1 MRDSRRR
8 RKTLEVRQNLIRLCE
23 KINDGHYKITPD
35 CAEYRVFEKWI
46 TDEQIAVML
55 AMTSM
60 KPAFVPIIA
69 RKAGLPVRRTREIL
83 HEITDIGLVVQV
95 VVPKVGLEIY
105 LLPPYTPGVF
115 EFLLINEKFCI
126 AHPEI
131 AYAFHQHA
139 TTSQIEH
146 APNTPMGAGIMRVI
160 PVESAIPAD
169 AEKIDNERCNK
180 YIEDNEGHMSVTPCQ
195 CRRVRRMMG
204 EGSGDL
210 DEGLCIFMGH
220 VGDMFNRTG
229 KGRPV
234 SVAEAKALVQK
245 CEERGCVHQITTLH
259 QGETFAICNCMP
271 ESCLA
276 LGVSQYYNTPGTSRS
291 NYVAEIDKEKCVACG
306 QCTDRCANNAIQMGQ
321 KLCSITP
328 IEHPHK
334 ELPDDLDWTPEH
346 WNPEHR
352 TNREYIAPEGTAPCK
367 TACPAHIAVQGY
379 IKLAAQGRYL
389 EALELIKKENPLPA
403 VCGRIC
409 NRKCEDECTRANID
423 RAVAIDEVKKF
434 IADQEL
440 RRDTRFVPKKLY
452 DYSDKKVAVIG
463 AGPAGLSCAYY
474 LAADNY
480 RVTVFDKNDL
490 PGGMLRYGIPS
501 FRLEKTVL
509 DAEIDVLKELGVIFR
524 CGVEI
529 GKDLTIAQLRE
540 QGYDAIYLA
549 VGAQKSSTLGIPGEE
564 LKGVWGGIDFLREV
578 NAGRRPAVGRKVVVV
593 GGGNVAMDVAR
604 AAVRLGAD
612 VTVAYRRKES
622 DMPADPAEVAEAKAE
637 GVKFL
642 FEHRPA
648 AVEEK
653 NGKVAALL
661 CEGDKRIRCDSILAA
676 IGQRIDLSGLD
687 LGELQ
692 LDEKG
697 RVMADPVTYQ
707 TAQSDIFVGGDVLTG
722 PKFAIDAIAQGKQ
735 AAISIHRYVHPGQSL
750 VIGRDRLTY
759 HAFDRDNVD
768 FDTVRRDYDPTP
780 RQVPGRDETK
790 ASSFKDDRVTFTE
803 EQLKKETARCLG
815 CGASWVDA
823 NKCLGCGVCTTRC
836 MFDAIHLKKR
846 TYVESIDYFDR
857 PKAVPEF
864 IAGRQE
870 RIRIRKM
877 NDQKQA

>member
-1 MRDSRRR
+1 M
-8 RKTLEVRQNLIRLCE
+8 EVRENLIQLCE
-23 KINDGHYKITPD
+23 KIQDHHYKITPD
-35 CAEYRVFEKWI
+35 CGEYRLFEKWI
-46 TDEQIAVML
+46 TDEQISVLL
-55 AMTSM
+55 ALTSM
-60 KPAFVPIIA
+60 KPAFVPLIA
-69 RKAGLPVRRTREIL
+69 RKAKLPVKRTREL
-83 HEITDIGLVVQV
+83 LREMTDIGMVVQV
-95 VVPKVGLEIY
+95 VVPKVNLEIY
-105 LLPPYTPGVF
+105 LLPPYTPGFF

-139 TTSQIEH
+139 TDSQIEH

-160 PVESAIPAD
+160 PIESAIPAD
-169 AEKIDNERCNK
+169 AIAIDNEKCSK
-180 YIEDNEGHMSVTPCQ
+180 YIEDNEGHLSVTPCQ

-229 KGRPV
+229 RGKPV
-234 SVAEAKALVQK
+234 SVAEAKALIEK
-245 CEERGCVHQITTLH
+245 CDARGCVHQITTLH

-276 LGVSQYYNTPGTSRS
+276 LGVSQYFNTPDTSRS
-291 NYVAEIDKEKCVACG
+291 NYVAEIDQTKCVACG

-321 KLCSITP
+321 KLCAKTP
-328 IEHPHK
+328 IEHKPH
-334 ELPDDLDWTPEH
+334 ELPDDQEWGPEH

-379 IKLAAQGRYL
+379 LKLAAQGRYL
-389 EALELIKKENPLPA
+389 DALELIKKENPLPA

-409 NRKCEDECTRANID
+409 NRKCEEACTRGDVD

-434 IADQEL
+434 IADREL
-440 RRDTRFVPKKLY
+440 ERSTRFVPRKLY
-452 DYSDKKVAVIG
+452 DFSDKKIAIIG

-480 RVTVFDKNDL
+480 QVTVFDKNEQ

-501 FRLEKTVL
+501 FRLENPVL

-524 CGVEI
+524 CGVEV
-529 GKDLTIAQLRE
+529 GKDVTIEELRK
-540 QGYDAIYLA
+540 QGYDAFYLA
-549 VGAQKSSTLGIPGEE
+549 VGAQKSAALGIPGEE
-564 LKGVWGGIDFLREV
+564 LKGVYGGIDFLRLV
-578 NAGRRPAVGRKVVVV
+578 NGGARPALGKKVVVV

-604 AAVRLGAD
+604 TAVRLGAE

-622 DMPADPAEVAEAKAE
+622 DMPADPAEVAEAKEE

-642 FEHRPA
+642 FEHRP
-648 AVEEK
+648 VEIEGK
-653 NGKVAALL
+653 NGKVEALL
-661 CEGDKRIRCDSILAA
+661 CEGGKVVKCNAILAA

-687 LGELQ
+687 LGEVKV
-692 LDEKG
+692 DEKG
-697 RVMADPVTYQ
+697 RVLADEVTYQ
-707 TAQSDIFVGGDVLTG
+707 TAQPDIFVGGDAHTG

-750 VIGRDRLTY
+750 VIGRDRLSY
-759 HAFDRDNVD
+759 RAFDKENVD
-768 FDTVRRDYDPTP
+768 FDTVKRDYNAAA
-780 RQVPGRDETK
+780 RQVPGKDESK
-790 ASSFKDDRVTFTE
+790 AKTFRDDRKTFTE
-803 EQLKKETARCLG
+803 EQVKAETARCLG
-815 CGASWVDA
+815 CGASFVDP

-836 MFDAIHLKKR
+836 KFDAIHLKKR
-846 TYVESIDYFDR
+846 TFVESIDYFDR
-857 PKAVPEF
+857 PKVLPEF
-864 IAGRQE
+864 IRNRE
-870 RIRIRKM
+870 RRIAVRKL
-877 NDQKQA
+877 KESK

>member
-1 MRDSRRR
+1 M
-8 RKTLEVRQNLIRLCE
+8 EVRENLIRLCQ
-23 KINDGHYKITPD
+23 KINGGHYTITPD
-35 CAEYRVFEKWI
+35 CAEYRLFEQWI

-55 AMTSM
+55 AMTDM

-69 RKAGLPVRRTREIL
+69 KKAGLPVKRTKEIL

-95 VVPKVGLEIY
+95 VVPKVDLEIY
-105 LLPPYTPGVF
+105 LLPPYTPGIF

-131 AYAFHQHA
+131 AYAFHGHA
-139 TTSQIEH
+139 TVSQIEH

-160 PVESAIPAD
+160 PIESAIPAD
-169 AEKIDNERCNK
+169 AEHIDNERCDK
-180 YIEDNEGHMSVTPCQ
+180 YIEANEGHMSITPCQ

-210 DEGLCIFMGH
+210 DEGLCLFMGH
-220 VGDMFNRTG
+220 VADMFNRTG
-229 KGRPV
+229 RGKPV
-234 SVAEAKALVQK
+234 TVAEAKELIRK
-245 CEERGCVHQITTLH
+245 CDERGCVHQITTLH

-276 LGVSQYYNTPGTSRS
+276 LGVSQYFNTPGTSKS
-291 NYVAEIDKEKCVACG
+291 NYVAEIDQEKCVACG

-321 KLCSITP
+321 KLCAVKP
-328 IEHPHK
+328 IEHKQK
-334 ELPDDLDWTPEH
+334 ELPDDLEWTPEH

-352 TNREYIAPEGTAPCK
+352 TNREYIAPEGTSPCK

-379 IKLAAQGRYL
+379 LKLAAQGRYL

-409 NRKCEDECTRANID
+409 NRKCEEECSRGDID

-434 IADQEL
+434 IADREL
-440 RRDTRFVPKKLY
+440 DRDTRFVPKKLY

-490 PGGMLRYGIPS
+490 PGGMLRYGIPN

-529 GKDLTIAQLRE
+529 GKDVTIEQLRK
-540 QGYDAIYLA
+540 QGYDAFYLA
-549 VGAQKSSTLGIPGEE
+549 VGAQKSAPLGISGED
-564 LKGVWGGIDFLREV
+564 LQGVWGGIDFLREV
-578 NAGRRPAVGRKVVVV
+578 NSGARPAVGRKVVVV

-604 AAVRLGAD
+604 TAVRLGAE
-612 VTVAYRRKES
+612 VTVAYRRTEK
-622 DMPADPAEVAEAKAE
+622 DMPADPAEIAEARDE
-637 GVKFL
+637 GVQFL
-642 FEHRPA
+642 FEYRPLSIEGKDGRVCAFVCEDEKRIECDAVLA
-648 AVEEK
+648 AV
-653 NGKVAALL
+653 
-661 CEGDKRIRCDSILAA
+661 
-676 IGQRIDLSGLD
+676 GQRIDLGGLD
-687 LGELQ
+687 LGELKT
-692 LDEKG
+692 DEKG
-697 RVMADPVTYQ
+697 RVQADGFTYQ
-707 TAQSDIFVGGDVLTG
+707 TEQKDIFVGGDAFTG

-759 HAFDRDNVD
+759 HAFDKENVD
-768 FDTVRRDYDPTP
+768 FDSVKRSYNASP
-780 RQVPGRDETK
+780 RQIPGKDADK
-790 ASSFKDDRVTFTE
+790 ASSFRDDRITLTE
-803 EQLKKETARCLG
+803 EQMKIETARCLG
-815 CGASWVDA
+815 CGASFVDP

-836 MFDAIHLKKR
+836 MFDAIHLRKR
-846 TYVESIDYFDR
+846 TNVESIDYFDR
-857 PKAVPEF
+857 PKVLPKF
-864 IAGRQE
+864 IADRQKKIE
-870 RIRIRKM
+870 IRRM
-877 NDQKQA
+877 NGK

>member
-1 MRDSRRR
+1 M
-8 RKTLEVRQNLIRLCE
+8 EVRENLIQLCE

-46 TDEQIAVML
+46 TDEQIAVMMAL
-55 AMTSM
+55 TSM
-60 KPAFVPIIA
+60 KPAFVPLIA
-69 RKAGLPVRRTREIL
+69 RKAKMSVKRTREIL

-95 VVPKVGLEIY
+95 LVPKVGLEIY
-105 LLPPYTPGVF
+105 LLPPYTPGIF

-131 AYAFHQHA
+131 AYAFEQHA

-146 APNTPMGAGIMRVI
+146 APTTPMGAGIMRVI
-160 PVESAIPAD
+160 PIESAIPAD
-169 AEKIDNERCNK
+169 AQQIDNERCNK

-220 VGDMFNRTG
+220 VGDMFNNTG
-229 KGRPV
+229 KGRPI
-234 SVAEAKALVQK
+234 SVAEAKELIRK
-245 CEERGCVHQITTLH
+245 CDERGCVHQITTLH
-259 QGETFAICNCMP
+259 SGETFAICNCMP

-276 LGVSQYYNTPGTSRS
+276 LGVTQYYNTPATSKS

-321 KLCSITP
+321 KLCSLTP
-328 IEHPHK
+328 IEHK
-334 ELPDDLDWTPEH
+334 RMELPDDIEWTPDH

-352 TNREYIAPEGTAPCK
+352 TNREYIAPEGTSPCK

-379 IKLAAQGRYL
+379 LKLAAQGRYL
-389 EALELIKKENPLPA
+389 DALELIKKENPLPA

-409 NRKCEDECTRANID
+409 NRRCEDECTRASLD

-434 IADQEL
+434 IADREL
-440 RRDTRFVPKKLY
+440 SRDTRFVPKKLY

-524 CGVEI
+524 CGVEV
-529 GKDLTIAQLRE
+529 GKDVSIQELRE
-540 QGYDAIYLA
+540 QGFDAFFLGI
-549 VGAQKSSTLGIPGEE
+549 GAQKSAALGIPGEE

-578 NAGRRPAVGRKVVVV
+578 NRGALPALGKKVVVI

-604 AAVRLGAD
+604 TAVRLGAD
-612 VTVAYRRKES
+612 VTVAYRRKET
-622 DMPADPAEVAEAKAE
+622 DMPADPAEVAEAKEE

-642 FEHRPA
+642 FEHKPL
-648 AVEEK
+648 EIEGK

-661 CEGDKRIRCDSILAA
+661 CEGDKRVRCDAVLAA
-676 IGQRIDLSGLD
+676 IGQRIELGGLD
-687 LGELQ
+687 LGELKT
-692 LDEKG
+692 DEKG
-697 RVMADPVTYQ
+697 RVMADSFTYQ
-707 TAQSDIFVGGDVLTG
+707 TTQEDIFVGGDAFTG

-750 VIGRDRLTY
+750 TIGRDRLTY
-759 HAFDRDNVD
+759 HAFDKENVD
-768 FDTVRRDYDPTP
+768 FDTVRKSCDQAG
-780 RQVPGRDETK
+780 RQLPGKDAAK
-790 ASSFKDDRVTFTE
+790 ASSFKDDRLTFTE
-803 EQLKKETARCLG
+803 EQLRAETARCLG
-815 CGASWVDA
+815 CGASFVDP

-836 MFDAIHLKKR
+836 KFDAIHLRKR
-846 TYVESIDYFDR
+846 TFEESIDYFDR
-857 PKAVPEF
+857 PKVLPKF
-864 IAGRQE
+864 IANRE
-870 RIRIRKM
+870 KRIAIRK
-877 NDQKQA
+877 QSQQQ

>member
-1 MRDSRRR
+1 M
-8 RKTLEVRQNLIRLCE
+8 EVRENLIKLCE

-46 TDEQIAVML
+46 TDEQITVML
-55 AMTSM
+55 ALTSM
-60 KPAFVPIIA
+60 KPAFVPLIA
-69 RKAGLPVRRTREIL
+69 RKAGLPVKRTREVL
-83 HEITDIGLVVQV
+83 HELTDIGLVVQV
-95 VVPKVGLEIY
+95 LVPKVGLEIY

-160 PVESAIPAD
+160 PIESATPAGT
-169 AEKIDNERCNK
+169 EKIDNERVSK
-180 YIEDNEGHMSVTPCQ
+180 YIEDNDGHLSVTPCQ

-220 VGDMFNRTG
+220 VGDMFNHTG
-229 KGRPV
+229 RGKPV
-234 SVAEAKALVQK
+234 SVAEAKALIEK
-245 CEERGCVHQITTLH
+245 CDARGCVHQITTLH
-259 QGETFAICNCMP
+259 SGETFAICNCMP

-276 LGVSQYYNTPGTSRS
+276 LGVTQYYNTPDTSKS
-291 NYVAEIDKEKCVACG
+291 NYVAEIDQTKCVACG

-321 KLCSITP
+321 KLCAKTP
-328 IEHPHK
+328 IVHEPH
-334 ELPDDLDWTPEH
+334 EVPDDIEWTPEH
-346 WNPEHR
+346 WYPEHR
-352 TNREYIAPEGTAPCK
+352 TNREYVAPEGTAPCK

-379 IKLAAQGRYL
+379 LKLAAQGRYL

-403 VCGRIC
+403 VCGRVC
-409 NRKCEDECTRANID
+409 NRKCEDVCTRGDID

-434 IADQEL
+434 IADREL
-440 RRDTRFVPKKLY
+440 DRDTRFVPKKLY

-463 AGPAGLSCAYY
+463 AGPAGLSCAYF

-480 RVTVFDKNDL
+480 RVTVFDKNPL

-501 FRLEKTVL
+501 FRLERTVL

-524 CGVEI
+524 CGVEV
-529 GKDLTIAQLRE
+529 GKDVSIQQLRE
-540 QGYDAIYLA
+540 QGFDAFYLA
-549 VGAQKSSTLGIPGEE
+549 VGAQKSAAMGIPGED

-578 NAGRRPAVGRKVVVV
+578 DSGDRPAIGRKAVVV

-604 AAVRLGAD
+604 TAVRLGAD

-622 DMPADPAEVAEAKAE
+622 DMPADPDEVAEARAE

-642 FEHRPA
+642 FEHKPVAIEGR
-648 AVEEK
+648 
-653 NGKVAALL
+653 NSKVAALL
-661 CEGDKRIRCDSILAA
+661 CEGDKRVKCDAVLAA
-676 IGQRIDLSGLD
+676 IGQRIELGGLN

-692 LDEKG
+692 CDEKG
-697 RVMADPVTYQ
+697 RIQADSVTYQ
-707 TAQSDIFVGGDVLTG
+707 TAQPDIFAGGDAHTG

-735 AAISIHRYVHPGQSL
+735 AAISIHRFVHPGQSL
-750 VIGRDRLTY
+750 VIGRDRLSY
-759 HAFDRDNVD
+759 RAFDLENVN
-768 FDTVRRDYDPTP
+768 FDTVRRSADPAP
-780 RQVPGRDETK
+780 RQVPGKDEKK
-790 ASSFKDDRVTFTE
+790 ASTFRDDRRTFTE
-803 EQLKKETARCLG
+803 EQLKAETARCLG
-815 CGASWVDA
+815 CGASFVDP

-836 MFDAIHLKKR
+836 KFDAIHLKKR
-846 TYVESIDYFDR
+846 TFEESIDYFDR
-857 PKAVPEF
+857 PKVLPVF
-864 IAGRQE
+864 IANRE
-870 RIRIRKM
+870 RNIRIRKQ
-877 NDQKQA
+877 NQG

>member
-1 MRDSRRR
+1 MQ
-8 RKTLEVRQNLIRLCE
+8 VRENLIRLCE
-23 KINDGHYKITPD
+23 KINDGHYTITPD
-35 CAEYRVFEKWI
+35 CAEYKVFEKWI

-55 AMTSM
+55 ALTSM
-60 KPAFVPIIA
+60 KPGFVPMIA
-69 RKAGLPVRRTREIL
+69 RKAGMSVKRTREVL
-83 HEITDIGLVVQV
+83 HEITDIGLCVQV
-95 VVPKVGLEIY
+95 IVPKVGLEIY
-105 LLPPYTPGVF
+105 LLPPYTPGIF

-160 PVESAIPAD
+160 PVESAIPAGT
-169 AEKIDNERCNK
+169 EKIDNERCSK
-180 YIEDNEGHMSVTPCQ
+180 YIEDNEGHLSVTPCQ
-195 CRRVRRMMG
+195 CRRVRRMMN

-220 VGDMFNRTG
+220 VGDMFNHTG

-234 SVAEAKALVQK
+234 SVAEAKELLQK
-245 CEERGCVHQITTLH
+245 AEDRGCVHQITTLH

-276 LGVSQYYNTPGTSRS
+276 LGVSQYYNTPATSKS
-291 NYVAEIDKEKCVACG
+291 NYVAEIDHEKCVACG

-321 KLCSITP
+321 KLCALTP
-328 IEHPHK
+328 IEHKPH
-334 ELPDDLDWTPEH
+334 ELPDDIEWTPEH
-346 WNPEHR
+346 WNPDHR
-352 TNREYIAPEGTAPCK
+352 SNREYVAPEGTAPCK

-379 IKLAAQGRYL
+379 LKLAAQGRYL

-409 NRKCEDECTRANID
+409 NRKCESECTRGNLD

-434 IADQEL
+434 IADREL
-440 RRDTRFVPKKLY
+440 ERDTRFVPKKLY
-452 DYSDKKVAVIG
+452 DFSDKKIAVIG
-463 AGPAGLSCAYY
+463 AGPAGLSCAYF

-480 RVTVFDKNDL
+480 RVTVFDKNEL

-524 CGVEI
+524 CGVEV
-529 GKDLTIAQLRE
+529 GKDVTIEQLRE
-540 QGYDAIYLA
+540 QGYDAFYLA
-549 VGAQKSSTLGIPGEE
+549 VGAQKSAALGIPGED

-578 NAGRRPAVGRKVVVV
+578 NAGARPAVGKKVVVI

-604 AAVRLGAD
+604 TAVRLGAA

-622 DMPADPAEVAEAKAE
+622 DMPADPDEVAEAREE
-637 GVKFL
+637 GVQFL
-642 FEHRPA
+642 FEHKPEA
-648 AVEEK
+648 IEGK
-653 NGKVAALL
+653 NGKVTALR
-661 CEGDKRIRCDSILAA
+661 CEGDKLIKCDTVLAA
-676 IGQRIDLSGLD
+676 IGQRIDLTGLD
-687 LGELQ
+687 LGELKT
-692 LDEKG
+692 DEKG
-697 RVMADPVTYQ
+697 RVLADAVTYQ
-707 TAQSDIFVGGDVLTG
+707 TAQPDIFVGGDVLTG

-750 VIGRDRLTY
+750 TLGRDRLTY
-759 HAFDRDNVD
+759 HAFDMENVD
-768 FDTVRRDYDPTP
+768 FDTVRRTNSGDA
-780 RQVPGRDETK
+780 RQVPGKSEARAKT
-790 ASSFKDDRVTFTE
+790 FRDDRLTFTE
-803 EQLKKETARCLG
+803 DQVRKETARCLG
-815 CGASWVDA
+815 CGASFVDP

-836 MFDAIHLKKR
+836 KFDAIHLRKR

-857 PKAVPEF
+857 PKVLPEF
-864 IAGRQE
+864 IAGRRK
-870 RIRIRKM
+870 RIEIRK
-877 NDQKQA
+877 AAEH